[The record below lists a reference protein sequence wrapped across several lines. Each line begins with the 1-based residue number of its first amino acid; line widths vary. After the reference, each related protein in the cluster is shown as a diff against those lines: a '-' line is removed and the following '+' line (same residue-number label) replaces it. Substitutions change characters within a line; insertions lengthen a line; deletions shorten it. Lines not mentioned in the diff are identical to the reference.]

1 MPRLSARLP
10 KDPTQNG
17 LEAIARDLLDDPLK
31 RRIVIAVVDCS
42 KITTDTE
49 TGEREATVRVRRI
62 EQVNPAD
69 MAEAERLVRRALE
82 YRSGETV
89 LPIDIEKDLTAWFGE
104 DFDVDLDTGEV
115 NVPDDALTDDPDQ
128 ADVDD
133 ADEGG
138 DDS

>member
-82 YRSGETV
+82 YRCGDTV
-89 LPIDIEKDLTAWFGE
+89 LPIDIERDLEAWFGAGVE
-104 DFDVDLDTGEV
+104 VDPETGEV
-115 NVPDDALTDDPDQ
+115 TVPGDDEPDDDGS
-128 ADVDD
+128 D
-133 ADEGG
+133 AGEGS
-138 DDS
+138 D